1 MLCSFAIDND
11 ICIFKNFA
19 SYHDTSNFDGQFTG
33 EPFQFTPPDKE
44 LIMAIDQSEFES
56 FPYVNK
62 AYLPTP
68 TLVSITL

>member
-1 MLCSFAIDND
+1 
-11 ICIFKNFA
+11 A

-62 AYLPTP
+62 AYLSTP
-68 TLVSITL
+68 TL